1 MSGMLHTAGTA
12 CSGRVHKE
20 IPTVRKIIT
29 YSTVAFVFYLVVQF
43 PDDAV
48 RLLTN
53 SRDLLGRFAEQ
64 SASFVRGTFGS

>member
-1 MSGMLHTAGTA
+1 M
-12 CSGRVHKE
+12 
-20 IPTVRKIIT
+20 RKIIT

-48 RLLTN
+48 RLLAN

-64 SASFVRGTFGS
+64 SASFVKGTFAS